1 MSLYVKQRSLGMK
14 TLSEIFASRGDPW
27 VTQRERD
34 RDYPQTES
42 ENPDLDQYFCRNAKI
57 LRERGPDRPLR
68 VIGHTADT
76 FTRGVNLRI
85 EARKKM
91 RQARLIK
98 VK

>member
-1 MSLYVKQRSLGMK
+1 MTLYVKQRSLGMK

-34 RDYPQTES
+34 NEFPVEET
-42 ENPDLDQYFCRNAKI
+42 ENPEIDRYFCRKAKK
-57 LRERGPDRPLR
+57 LQERRPDRPLR
-68 VIGHTADT
+68 SIGHTADT

>member
-1 MSLYVKQRSLGMK
+1 MLYVKQRSLGMK

-34 RDYPQTES
+34 NEFPVEET
-42 ENPDLDQYFCRNAKI
+42 ENPEIDHYFCRRPERK
-57 LRERGPDRPLR
+57 RDRGPDRPLR
-68 VIGHTADT
+68 VIGHVADT

-91 RQARLIK
+91 RQSRLIK
-98 VK
+98 IK